1 MVHIGSLAGS
11 SAGMLW
17 EEHIQ
22 FTAPC
27 RASTAATACGAI
39 ATSNPGGWASP
50 VTGDAPA
57 CVPADADVKTPLA
70 RQTDRLTGQILVVA
84 GRSRTGH
91 GDVRA

>member
-1 MVHIGSLAGS
+1 
-11 SAGMLW
+11 MLW

-39 ATSNPGGWASP
+39 ATSNPCGWGLP

-57 CVPADADVKTPLA
+57 CVPPDANVKPPLA
-70 RQTDRLTGQILVVA
+70 RQMDRLTGQILLVA
-84 GRSRTGH
+84 GRSWTGH
-91 GDVRA
+91 GDVRGLTRYSRMT